1 MKVTANSV
9 AFQDPRL
16 LWAKAE
22 AEFRRMSDSQKVQT
36 LVSAGILTRNLK
48 PTKRYKDLFVSRG
61 KAKSV

>member
-1 MKVTANSV
+1 MKATANSLT
-9 AFQDPRL
+9 FQNPRR

-22 AEFRRMSDSQKVQT
+22 ADFRRMSDSQKVQT

-48 PTKRYKDLFVSRG
+48 PTKRYRDLFVSRP